1 MFSATYEE
9 EISRLHLEMTVATQS
24 VAGEE
29 NGEGARSLYYYTSK
43 FARLAQ
49 ICGERKFSNSEIY
62 PAKAQRREVRRGK
75 SNILTNYFHY
85 FFRPLRP

>member
-1 MFSATYEE
+1 MSQIGFTHHEGHEE
-9 EISRLHLEMTVATQS
+9 H
-24 VAGEE
+24 
-29 NGEGARSLYYYTSK
+29 EGRSYNYPNPSCPSYYYTSK

-49 ICGERKFSNSEIY
+49 ICGERRLSNSEIY